1 MSHQQTNYALPSIAA
16 AYGLAF
22 VPNYYNV
29 LRMMAATG
37 GKWSFA
43 MYVPP
48 PTHDLFVLV
57 HISKTNHHS
66 NPSPGREQ
74 TWIP

>member
-1 MSHQQTNYALPSIAA
+1 MAAQQQHNYALPSIAA

-43 MYVPP
+43 MYVMLCYDVPP
-48 PTHDLFVLV
+48 LTDDEVLHHQI
-57 HISKTNHHS
+57 HIKRHHL
-66 NPSPGREQ
+66 
-74 TWIP
+74 